1 MAKATSFDLA
11 TLDTRAACDVPA
23 EIELKHPATN
33 EPLGMFISLLG
44 KDSTPYKTAVK
55 ALRNAAFKKAGLA
68 QRKGQKVELTTADD
82 IDANS
87 IDLVVA
93 ATIGWRDGVNSK
105 ATFTIDG
112 AEVAFSAQ
120 TAKAFYE
127 RFDWAKEQVDEYIED
142 LENFM
147 KRK

>member
-1 MAKATSFDLA
+1 MAKPVAFDLA

-23 EIELKHPATN
+23 EIELKHPATG

-93 ATIGWRDGVNSK
+93 ATVGWRDGANNK
-105 ATFTIDG
+105 PTYTIDA
-112 AEVAFSAQ
+112 AEVAFTPEAG
-120 TAKAFYE
+120 KAFYT
-127 RFDWAKEQVDEYIED
+127 RFEWAKEQVDEYIED